1 VSPESVSEPA
11 GPDAIPRAS
20 SEKVT
25 SPENTAFA
33 WEGLFLDEATLR
45 NSRVLPYV
53 LMVASVLEGRT
64 IHREELLAALR
75 KRVRQRSIGR
85 HSRREYVLR
94 FLQQHPP

>member
-1 VSPESVSEPA
+1 MSEHA
-11 GPDAIPRAS
+11 GPDAIPQAS

-45 NSRVLPYV
+45 NSRLLPYV
-53 LMVASVLEGRT
+53 LMVASVLERRT

-75 KRVRQRSIGR
+75 NSMRQRSIGR